1 MWLDTS
7 RIREAGRT
15 TSSLHPATFE
25 KPRVGRVLLDV
36 GCLALLSRILDVVVM
51 AFRSIALGLSVGLWT
66 LVALVARRD
75 RWHFTHF

>member
-15 TSSLHPATFE
+15 KPSLHPATFE
-25 KPRVGRVLLDV
+25 KPCVCRVLLDV